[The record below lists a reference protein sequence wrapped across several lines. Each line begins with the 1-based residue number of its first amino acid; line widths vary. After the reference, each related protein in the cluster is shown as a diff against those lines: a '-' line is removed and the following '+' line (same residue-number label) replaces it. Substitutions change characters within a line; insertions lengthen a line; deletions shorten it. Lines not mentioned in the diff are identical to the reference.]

1 MPNSWYVYVLFF
13 YYIVFAVSGRF
24 FNEPIKIVY
33 MLFGATLALI
43 LFISIVNLGDWW
55 WKSSFA
61 FNVGTLLPLFVEKKR
76 EDRINIIKEQNIMFF
91 VFSIVIVSMIPNIF
105 DLSYYKVRSFL
116 MAVLTTALPF
126 YLYIAFKR
134 ISFSGNKVLNFLG
147 SISYEIYLIHGA
159 ILIIVR
165 NIFPETKSIV
175 CVIAI
180 YLVTIAFSIPI
191 SNFSKWLNKNRNIQ
205 TNVR

>member
-1 MPNSWYVYVLFF
+1 
-13 YYIVFAVSGRF
+13 
-24 FNEPIKIVY
+24 

-91 VFSIVIVSMIPNIF
+91 VFSIVIVNMIPNIF

-147 SISYEIYLIHGA
+147 SISCEINLIHGA

-191 SNFSKWLNKNRNIQ
+191 SNFSKWLNINRNIQ